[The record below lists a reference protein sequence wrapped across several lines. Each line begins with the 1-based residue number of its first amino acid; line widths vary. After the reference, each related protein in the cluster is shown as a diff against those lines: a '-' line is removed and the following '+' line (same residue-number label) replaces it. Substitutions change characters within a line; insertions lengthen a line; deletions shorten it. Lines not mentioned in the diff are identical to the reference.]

1 MLEEVLSMI
10 LSLQVLRQT
19 KHLLPHIAHLCLVGT
34 FIEDGFR
41 MFSQWG
47 EQRDYMDSQW
57 NCGWWVWTKFSCGIL
72 LPVWFGCFTLSSLS
86 GRFIQL
92 RILAVGPC
100 NNLCSSVFNIYSLLQ
115 ANKSSFFSILLGLP
129 AKGNYMMVGLIIWP
143 FKFSSWW
150 VSV

>member
-57 NCGWWVWTKFSCGIL
+57 NCGWWVWTKSLGAVYTIKD
-72 LPVWFGCFTLSSLS
+72 FGGGTL
-86 GRFIQL
+86 Q
-92 RILAVGPC
+92 
-100 NNLCSSVFNIYSLLQ
+100 
-115 ANKSSFFSILLGLP
+115 
-129 AKGNYMMVGLIIWP
+129 
-143 FKFSSWW
+143 
-150 VSV
+150 